1 MQTSAGGRMAEGD
14 VYNPGMRISIA
25 PLLAALAVA
34 SAATAQTPTLHDSL
48 AKDILRELVE
58 INTTDSSG
66 STTKAA
72 EAMAA
77 RLKAAGFPDAD
88 VRVVGP
94 NDRKGNLVARLR
106 GRGTAKPILLLAHL
120 DVVEAR
126 KEDWSADLDPFRFLE
141 RDGWFYGRGTTDDK
155 GQAAIWMANLIRYRQ
170 EGFVPERDL
179 IVALT
184 ADEEGGTSNGVA
196 WLLANRRALIDA
208 EYVLNEG
215 GDGEIKH
222 GKAVANQVQAAEK
235 VYHSVALEAR
245 NAGGHSSLPR
255 KDNAIYQLAA
265 ALTRLAAFEFPVEMN
280 EVTRGYF
287 ARMAQVE
294 TGQVAAD
301 MKAVA
306 ATTPPDP
313 EAVRRLA
320 AASPAYNS
328 VMRTTCVA
336 TEISGGHAENAL
348 PQLARAVV
356 NCRILPGS
364 DTAAVERTLA
374 GVIADPGIT
383 MSTVWKGVP
392 SPASPLRADLMAAVD
407 RHTAELWPGV
417 VVVPVMATGATDGV
431 YLRNAGIPVY
441 GVSGLF
447 GDIDDVRAHGR
458 DERIG
463 VREFY
468 QGREFLYRLV
478 KTLAGS
484 R

>member
-1 MQTSAGGRMAEGD
+1 
-14 VYNPGMRISIA
+14 MRVTIA
-25 PLLAALAVA
+25 SVLLVVAAVSPTAAQPLGVHDTLAR
-34 SAATAQTPTLHDSL
+34 
-48 AKDILRELVE
+48 DILRELVE

-66 STTKAA
+66 STTTAA

-88 VRVVGP
+88 VRVLGP
-94 NDRKGNLVARLR
+94 NERKGNLVARLR

-126 KEDWSADLDPFRFLE
+126 KEDWSADLDPFRFAE
-141 RDGWFYGRGTTDDK
+141 RGGFFYGRGTSDDK
-155 GQAAIWMANLIRYRQ
+155 AQAAIWIATLIRFRQ
-170 EGFVPERDL
+170 EGFVPDRDV

-196 WLLANRRALIDA
+196 WLLEHHRALIDA

-215 GDGEIKH
+215 GDGEMKG
-222 GKAVANQVQAAEK
+222 GKRIANQVQAAEK

-245 NAGGHSSLPR
+245 NPGGHSSLPR

-265 ALTRLAAFEFPVEMN
+265 ALSRLSAFEFPVELN
-280 EVTRGYF
+280 EVTRAYF
-287 ARMAQVE
+287 ARMAQIE
-294 TGQVAAD
+294 TGQTAAD

-306 ATTPPDP
+306 A
-313 EAVRRLA
+313 AVPAPAAARRLA
-320 AASPAYNS
+320 AASPLYNS

-336 TEISGGHAENAL
+336 TEIAGGHAENAL
-348 PQLARAVV
+348 PQSARAVV
-356 NCRILPGS
+356 NCRILPGT
-364 DTAAVERTLA
+364 DPAAVERTLA

-392 SPASPLRADLMAAVD
+392 SPASPLRPDLTAAVD

-463 VREFY
+463 TREFDE
-468 QGREFLYRLV
+468 GREFLYRLV
-478 KTLAGS
+478 RSLSAA